1 VELDLSKYVEAF
13 SAESMEHLQHMEQ
26 LLLEL
31 ERLPT
36 DERAGPLNE
45 LFRSAHTLKGMAAAM
60 EFTEAATLAHRLE
73 NALDTFRSGNA
84 ALTAEATDQMLA
96 AVDALGRLTSA
107 AVTGSAAEVD
117 TEALCA
123 RLEAVVSGAQPPA
136 PGEPTEPTR
145 EPERPAPASA
155 TGGAAQHERIESIRV
170 KVDDLDALVD
180 QVGELVTARSHLTD
194 IGERIASEEM
204 DEALDQLTQITSE
217 LQSQALRLRMVSV
230 ARVFDRFPR
239 TVRDLTRELG
249 KEVEFEVLGR
259 EIELDRVILDQL
271 HEPLLHLLRNA
282 LDHGLESPAER
293 TRLGKPPVGKLT
305 LSARREREHVV
316 VEVVDD
322 GKGMDA
328 EALRAKAVERGMLT
342 SEEAAL
348 LTEAQVFLLVC
359 APGFSTVAQVTQL
372 SGRGVG
378 MDVVKTA
385 VEAAGGTMEI
395 VSELGKGTRFA
406 LHLPVTLAII
416 RVLLIRLG
424 AEVYGMPLSNVQEA
438 VSMEDVTLRTI
449 GNREVTTIRDLV
461 LPVLRTKKLLEVPEA
476 PTNGGTPRV
485 LVVEVGRQRVGM
497 VVDGLLRQ
505 QEVVIK
511 PLSSL
516 VRQIRG
522 FAGATILGDGRVVL
536 VLDPATVL
544 AHV

>member
-1 VELDLSKYVEAF
+1 
-13 SAESMEHLQHMEQ
+13 
-26 LLLEL
+26 
-31 ERLPT
+31 
-36 DERAGPLNE
+36 
-45 LFRSAHTLKGMAAAM
+45 
-60 EFTEAATLAHRLE
+60 
-73 NALDTFRSGNA
+73 
-84 ALTAEATDQMLA
+84 
-96 AVDALGRLTSA
+96 
-107 AVTGSAAEVD
+107 
-117 TEALCA
+117 
-123 RLEAVVSGAQPPA
+123 
-136 PGEPTEPTR
+136 
-145 EPERPAPASA
+145 
-155 TGGAAQHERIESIRV
+155 
-170 KVDDLDALVD
+170 
-180 QVGELVTARSHLTD
+180 
-194 IGERIASEEM
+194 
-204 DEALDQLTQITSE
+204 SE

>member
-1 VELDLSKYVEAF
+1 
-13 SAESMEHLQHMEQ
+13 
-26 LLLEL
+26 
-31 ERLPT
+31 
-36 DERAGPLNE
+36 
-45 LFRSAHTLKGMAAAM
+45 
-60 EFTEAATLAHRLE
+60 
-73 NALDTFRSGNA
+73 
-84 ALTAEATDQMLA
+84 
-96 AVDALGRLTSA
+96 
-107 AVTGSAAEVD
+107 
-117 TEALCA
+117 
-123 RLEAVVSGAQPPA
+123 
-136 PGEPTEPTR
+136 
-145 EPERPAPASA
+145 
-155 TGGAAQHERIESIRV
+155 
-170 KVDDLDALVD
+170 
-180 QVGELVTARSHLTD
+180 
-194 IGERIASEEM
+194 
-204 DEALDQLTQITSE
+204 
-217 LQSQALRLRMVSV
+217 
-230 ARVFDRFPR
+230 
-239 TVRDLTRELG
+239 
-249 KEVEFEVLGR
+249 
-259 EIELDRVILDQL
+259 
-271 HEPLLHLLRNA
+271 
-282 LDHGLESPAER
+282 
-293 TRLGKPPVGKLT
+293 
-305 LSARREREHVV
+305 
-316 VEVVDD
+316 
-322 GKGMDA
+322 
-328 EALRAKAVERGMLT
+328 
-342 SEEAAL
+342 
-348 LTEAQVFLLVC
+348 VFLLVC

>member
-1 VELDLSKYVEAF
+1 
-13 SAESMEHLQHMEQ
+13 
-26 LLLEL
+26 
-31 ERLPT
+31 
-36 DERAGPLNE
+36 
-45 LFRSAHTLKGMAAAM
+45 
-60 EFTEAATLAHRLE
+60 
-73 NALDTFRSGNA
+73 
-84 ALTAEATDQMLA
+84 
-96 AVDALGRLTSA
+96 
-107 AVTGSAAEVD
+107 
-117 TEALCA
+117 
-123 RLEAVVSGAQPPA
+123 
-136 PGEPTEPTR
+136 
-145 EPERPAPASA
+145 
-155 TGGAAQHERIESIRV
+155 
-170 KVDDLDALVD
+170 
-180 QVGELVTARSHLTD
+180 
-194 IGERIASEEM
+194 
-204 DEALDQLTQITSE
+204 LDQLTQITSE